1 MYARLILVS
10 PSPTIW
16 LAPCHDHCQ
25 ASQRSRRLAGGQQ
38 RVWNLA
44 SAAHFS
50 PIRGNTMTNLFKQ
63 LKGKFEAGGLGKA
76 DFITQMHDQLH
87 STLFAYAEQ
96 LGYTDIA
103 RIEISAGEVIMTSRR
118 DGIRIAVDPE
128 DHRTAPIEILN
139 FGEYEPEETHV
150 IRQIAGKM
158 DTMLDIG
165 ANIGWYSLM
174 ASKINPKSIIHSFE
188 PIPTT
193 YSRLMQNFALNS
205 IESLQCH
212 NYGFSNE
219 PGSFPFYFYPEGSG
233 NASMK
238 NLAGRKDATI
248 VDCELRT
255 LDSVLD
261 WLPLIR
267 RIDFVKCDVEGNE
280 LFVLQGGLKLL
291 NEHKP
296 VLLCELLRKW
306 SAAFGYHPNE
316 ALDLLRSIGYKSYIV
331 GPESNLVEF
340 SSITD
345 ETIHTNFFFVHPE
358 SKLSGLL
365 F

>member
-1 MYARLILVS
+1 MS
-10 PSPTIW
+10 
-16 LAPCHDHCQ
+16 
-25 ASQRSRRLAGGQQ
+25 
-38 RVWNLA
+38 
-44 SAAHFS
+44 
-50 PIRGNTMTNLFKQ
+50 NLFQQ
-63 LKGKFEAGGLGKA
+63 LRGEFQAGGLAKA
-76 DFITQMHDQLH
+76 DFITQMHERLH
-87 STLFAYAEQ
+87 STLFAYSQQ
-96 LGYTDIA
+96 LKLTDIA
-103 RIEISAGEVIMTSRR
+103 KIDISDNEVIMTTRR
-118 DGIRIAVDPE
+118 DGIRIAIDPE

-139 FGEYEPEETHV
+139 FGEYEPDETNV
-150 IRQIAGKM
+150 IRRIAMQM

-174 ASKINPKSIIHSFE
+174 ASKINPAATIHCFE

-193 YSRLMQNFALNS
+193 YSRLIQNFALNS

-233 NASMK
+233 NASMH

-261 WLPLIR
+261 WLPSIK

-316 ALDLLRSIGYKSYIV
+316 VIDFLTRIGYKPYTV
-331 GPESNLVEF
+331 GTEGDLSEF
-340 SSITD
+340 TRITD
-345 ETIHTNFFFVHPE
+345 ETTQTNFFFVHPE
-358 SKLSGLL
+358 SKLCDLIL
-365 F
+365 